1 MNDTVIYLL
10 THLNHKK
17 KSFATFFFHWI
28 LYTYIYNT
36 CTQLYI
42 NILINSFSMLQNLH
56 QKCTFQHVHTYH
68 DFYLGQ
74 AFLLQPENRPPIG
87 CFRPP
92 FYQSRIKAVG
102 VQSREPDNTPLT
114 GFYILQA
121 HSSWQWV
128 TSLKT
133 SEHQNRHLRTV
144 LFIAT
149 RS

>member
-42 NILINSFSMLQNLH
+42 NILINILNATESSSKMYFST
-56 QKCTFQHVHTYH
+56 CTHISRFLSWPSVPTATWKPTT
-68 DFYLGQ
+68 DW
-74 AFLLQPENRPPIG
+74 LLQA
-87 CFRPP
+87 P

-121 HSSWQWV
+121 RSSWQWL
-128 TSLKT
+128 TSLKS